1 MGSINYDLKKQNG
14 RCRLR
19 FFGSKMIQCCVHV
32 SSVNILQNPKINEMS

>member
-1 MGSINYDLKKQNG
+1 MGSTKYGLKKQNG

-32 SSVNILQNPKINEMS
+32 SSVNTLKNKKKK